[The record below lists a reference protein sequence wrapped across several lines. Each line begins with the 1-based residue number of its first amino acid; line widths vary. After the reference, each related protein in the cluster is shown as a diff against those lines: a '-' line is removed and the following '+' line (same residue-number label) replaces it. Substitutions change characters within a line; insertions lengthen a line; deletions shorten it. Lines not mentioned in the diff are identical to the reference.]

1 MRAGSTPAPTSRSS
15 SSIFSSTDSEFAS
28 EFVPNTAS
36 PTFCDRSQRHWR
48 TKRSGSGERS
58 ALKGVTTGDR
68 TPVIRWVSFMR
79 DDYRQSCVQGG
90 RCAPC
95 PHPTLKIDNARYVV
109 TVDPQRR
116 IIQDGGVLIENGR
129 IRQVGKA
136 AELAG
141 ARADRVI
148 DARHLVVTP
157 GFVNGH
163 MHISYA
169 HAVRGIF
176 PDDVGSPLPTVF
188 KLQMAMTEEEEHA
201 TSLLGIVELLKNGT
215 VCFVDPGS
223 TKFPDACLQ
232 AYEDAGIRVIMGD
245 VRDRSAGAVPAAA
258 LRTAEAVEP
267 HGGVSEEVARAAQRP
282 AARVG
287 HAVLAWRRAAPTC
300 CRRSSALADEHGT
313 SLTLHHGSGAKAR
326 QDYQDRLQS
335 RQPDAVPRVARRARP
350 QRRARPR
357 ARHRRRRDRRMAR
370 TGTTA
375 AMCPV
380 TAAKGA
386 RGVGEHGRLPEL
398 LARGVKVALGC
409 DSPNNSNHLDIVRA
423 LNMAA
428 IQYKDARQ
436 DMKQIPA
443 ETALELATLTG
454 AQALGVG
461 DEIGSL
467 EPGKKADLVLFD
479 TQRPE
484 WQAMFNPI
492 NNLVYNADGRSI
504 HTVIVDGR
512 VVVDAYRQTFVDEPR
527 LYAKVQEIGE
537 KLLARTGVTLPR
549 SRWPIV

>member
-1 MRAGSTPAPTSRSS
+1 MPTPS
-15 SSIFSSTDSEFAS
+15 
-28 EFVPNTAS
+28 
-36 PTFCDRSQRHWR
+36 
-48 TKRSGSGERS
+48 
-58 ALKGVTTGDR
+58 
-68 TPVIRWVSFMR
+68 
-79 DDYRQSCVQGG
+79 
-90 RCAPC
+90 
-95 PHPTLKIDNARYVV
+95 LKIEHARYVV

-116 IIQDGGVLIENGR
+116 IIQDGSVLVEDGR

-163 MHISYA
+163 MHISYG
-169 HAVRGIF
+169 HVVRGIF
-176 PDDVGSPLPTVF
+176 PDDVGSPLGTVF
-188 KLQMAMTEEEEHA
+188 KLQLAMTEEEEHA
-201 TSLLGIVELLKNGT
+201 STLLGVLELLKNGT

-232 AYEDAGIRVIMGD
+232 AYEDAGIRVVLGD
-245 VRDRSAGAVPAAA
+245 GVTDREASIPLPRYSTQDAVS
-258 LRTAEAVEP
+258 RTASFLKTW
-267 HGGVSEEVARAAQRP
+267 HGRLGGRLRAWAMP
-282 AARVG
+282 FSAETCSAD
-287 HAVLAWRRAAPTC
+287 LLRALK
-300 CRRSSALADEHGT
+300 RLADDHGT
-313 SLTLHHGSGAKAR
+313 CLTLHHNSGVKAR
-326 QDYQDRLQS
+326 QDYQKHHQS
-335 RQPDAVPRVARRARP
+335 PSPTQYLESIGVLGRNVVLAHVLGLDAAEMDA
-350 QRRARPR
+350 
-357 ARHRRRRDRRMAR
+357 MAR

-380 TAAKGA
+380 TAAKGG

-409 DSPNNSNHLDIVRA
+409 DSPNNCNHLDIVRA

-492 NNLVYNADGRSI
+492 NNLVYNADGRSV
-504 HTVIVDGR
+504 HTVVVDGR
-512 VVVDAYRQTFVDEPR
+512 VVIDAYRQTFVDESR

-537 KLLARTGVTLPR
+537 LLLARTGVSPGR
-549 SRWPIV
+549 PRWPIV